1 MGQLVP
7 EALSR
12 SIAEIEDRLLKLLAA
27 LPAPSP
33 EGERWLAR
41 I

>member
-7 EALSR
+7 EALTR
-12 SIAEIEDRLLKLLAA
+12 SIVEIEGRLLKLLAA

-33 EGERWLAR
+33 EGERWLER
-41 I
+41 G